1 MALFDDTQHE
11 DDPLLEEQIE
21 QYHVGKEE
29 DRGAIYDTLLRKYET
44 AESAIEDYRKGYV
57 TLHQLEIRFTKEEVD
72 NILSTAER
80 RNEEDSRMPSGY
92 L

>member
-1 MALFDDTQHE
+1 MTLFDDTQHE

-29 DRGAIYDTLLRKYET
+29 DRDAIRDTLLRKYET
-44 AESAIEDYRKGYV
+44 KESAIEDYRKGYL
-57 TLHQLEIRFTKEEVD
+57 THHQLEIRFTQEEVEY
-72 NILSTAER
+72 IVSTAER
-80 RNEEDSRMPSGY
+80 RNEEDTHMPSGF